1 MIDLES
7 LSAGCAVIVD
17 PDGPDG
23 FSHVAT
29 AWSLAP
35 GEWVTAVAPREP
47 APSWRLLLAHSG
59 ELATMESWEEDGP
72 LHGFRSVA
80 APTLTPAEDGDLTKR
95 MSLQGFGYACVI
107 DHPAFTLHHR
117 SLSAELYLPYLCPW
131 SIVGHL
137 VLFTPQEGFLAG
149 AQYPGMAGGP
159 VCDSR
164 TGQVVGVLLP
174 ADSDPGCPPLTRF
187 HRLL

>member
-1 MIDLES
+1 MIDLE
-7 LSAGCAVIVD
+7 LFSAACAVIVD
-17 PDGPDG
+17 PDGPNG
-23 FSHVAT
+23 FTHIAT

-59 ELATMESWEEDGP
+59 EQAAMDGWEEDGP
-72 LHGFRSVA
+72 LHGFRSA
-80 APTLTPAEDGDLTKR
+80 LAPALRVAEDGSLTKR
-95 MSLQGFGYACVI
+95 MPLQAFGYACVI

-117 SLSAELYLPYLCPW
+117 SLTADLYLPYLCPW
-131 SIVGHL
+131 SIAAHL
-137 VLFTPQEGFLAG
+137 ALFTPQEGFLAG

-159 VCDSR
+159 VCDPA

-174 ADSDPGCPPLTRF
+174 GDTDAGSPPLARF